1 MEGLNLMEAFFRD
14 LKGPN
19 NVLKLK
25 LYLGHGGREP
35 YVCWK
40 RVPRLT
46 DLHAQG
52 AVWEMG

>member
-1 MEGLNLMEAFFRD
+1 MEAFLRE
-14 LKGPN
+14 LKGDN
-19 NVLKLK
+19 KVFNVM

-35 YVCWK
+35 YVFWK